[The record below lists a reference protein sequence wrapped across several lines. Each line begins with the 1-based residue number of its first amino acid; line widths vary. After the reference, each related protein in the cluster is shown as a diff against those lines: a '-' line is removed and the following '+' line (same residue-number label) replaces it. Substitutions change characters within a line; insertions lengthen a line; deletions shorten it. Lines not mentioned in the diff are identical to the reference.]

1 MEVCRKWSS
10 VFDLRLKGWRVVS
23 NVYGQLKLNT
33 SYIGI
38 KERAESAFLY
48 FLLPLLP
55 SGMLQ
60 KITGNKQKKRDEMS
74 WMWIRLQLLP
84 SLIEND
90 WKNSNIVII
99 WENNKVTDLQKYQEN
114 EVQVTSGRVNL

>member
-1 MEVCRKWSS
+1 

-33 SYIGI
+33 SYIRI

-48 FLLPLLP
+48 FLLSLLP

-74 WMWIRLQLLP
+74 
-84 SLIEND
+84 
-90 WKNSNIVII
+90 
-99 WENNKVTDLQKYQEN
+99 
-114 EVQVTSGRVNL
+114 